1 MLTTS
6 PIKTLFFVSI
16 SLPHFKFVFN
26 TMLVNYPSKTSIYH
40 IPLFIKIFQK
50 ISHYFFLLSFLP
62 STVGKFVPS
71 K

>member
-1 MLTTS
+1 MITTC

-16 SLPHFKFVFN
+16 SLPHFKCVFN

-40 IPLFIKIFQK
+40 IPLFIKNFQE
-50 ISHYFFLLSFLP
+50 ISHYYFGLGFLSP
-62 STVGKFVPS
+62 TVGKFVPS